1 MLWHHP
7 FLRFDVQR
15 SKNRESKLE
24 DKATVM
30 VMGLVQ
36 DEDMEWV
43 ANNVGFCF
51 FDKARLT
58 KAKQQKKLDKSN
70 YTLK

>member
-1 MLWHHP
+1 MYKEAKTVKS
-7 FLRFDVQR
+7 RI
-15 SKNRESKLE
+15 E

-43 ANNVGFCF
+43 VANNVGFLF
-51 FDKARLT
+51 F
-58 KAKQQKKLDKSN
+58 
-70 YTLK
+70 

>member
-1 MLWHHP
+1 MLTESITISP
-7 FLRFDVQR
+7 FFDVQG
-15 SKNRESKLE
+15 SKNRENRIE

-43 ANNVGFCF
+43 VANNVGFLF
-51 FDKARLT
+51 F
-58 KAKQQKKLDKSN
+58 
-70 YTLK
+70 